1 MFNLFLGGKVIPGL
15 HKKLLRTQGR
25 FYDFSLNDHNSKL
38 RVFNHFCNSLIK
50 LDKSSLTGF
59 MKAWGLHHILIPQ
72 VEWGFMIYEIC
83 ISWIEAME
91 QSL

>member
-59 MKAWGLHHILIPQ
+59 MKA
-72 VEWGFMIYEIC
+72 
-83 ISWIEAME
+83 
-91 QSL
+91 